1 MRRRQKAGFLGP
13 ISSNRTKE
21 GKEKEKRKSEEEGR
35 SRREKSN
42 GCTLSS
48 YNGYFGDSFFAEK
61 KLLDGKG
68 PFGGNVFKI
77 RLDMLLKTRKIL
89 LKPFNVQHLH
99 EAT

>member
-1 MRRRQKAGFLGP
+1 MKRRQKAGFLGP
-13 ISSNRTKE
+13 ISSNHTKE

-48 YNGYFGDSFFAEK
+48 YNGYFGD
-61 KLLDGKG
+61 LLDGKG

>member
-1 MRRRQKAGFLGP
+1 MKRRQKAGFLGP
-13 ISSNRTKE
+13 ISSNHTKE

-42 GCTLSS
+42 DCTLSS
-48 YNGYFGDSFFAEK
+48 YNGYFAENCWTERVHLAVK
-61 KLLDGKG
+61 FSKL
-68 PFGGNVFKI
+68 

-89 LKPFNVQHLH
+89 LKPFNVQHLR

>member
-1 MRRRQKAGFLGP
+1 MKRRQKAGFLGP
-13 ISSNRTKE
+13 ISSNHNKE

-48 YNGYFGDSFFAEK
+48 YNGYFAEK

-68 PFGGNVFKI
+68 PFSGNVFKI